1 MTENAIGSSSGGGK
15 QYELKYDCQYLLDV
29 RWINTQRQSSSTEL
43 YVSQQSS
50 NEYWDGNVMTS
61 HSRMRSYLYVDPQ
74 YSPSQGSYR
83 KMSLICRGTLD
94 IALKEKIIL
103 P

>member
-15 QYELKYDCQYLLDV
+15 QYELKYDCQSLLDV
-29 RWINTQRQSSSTEL
+29 RWINTKMQSLSMEH

-50 NEYWDGNVMTS
+50 NEYWDGNVTTCHSKMQSYPYAHLTGSVRKHMEMGLTS
-61 HSRMRSYLYVDPQ
+61 
-74 YSPSQGSYR
+74 
-83 KMSLICRGTLD
+83 RGTLD
-94 IALKEKIIL
+94 IALKARIIL